1 VVRLRRATGHGPLL
15 GTLHPGY
22 DATMMRCAEHAAP
35 VELAPGIAIGPGQP
49 LVFIAGPCVIESR
62 EQALRLG
69 ALLRELADRY
79 GLRLIFKASFDKANR
94 SSLDSFRGPGLERGL
109 EMLAAVRA
117 ATGLP
122 LLTDVH
128 EAAQAAA
135 AAEVVD
141 VLQVPAFLCRQ
152 TDLLAACGATG
163 KAVNVKKG
171 QFMAPLDMLNAVEKV
186 RATGNQRVTL
196 TERGSSFGYN
206 NLVVDLRSLAIMRRF
221 APVVFDATHSL
232 QLPGGL
238 GHATGGAKEF
248 FLHLARGAV
257 AAGVDGIFAEV
268 HEDPAHALSDAAT
281 QLAPEEFQTLVEQVL
296 SIRAAVDGTA

>member
-1 VVRLRRATGHGPLL
+1 MTNSAV
-15 GTLHPGY
+15 
-22 DATMMRCAEHAAP
+22 HAAP
-35 VELAPGIAIGPGQP
+35 VELAPGIAIGPGRP

-62 EQALRLG
+62 EQVLRI
-69 ALLRELADRY
+69 ASFLRELAERH

-109 EMLAAVRA
+109 ETLAAVRA

-128 EAAQAAA
+128 EAAQAAL

-163 KAVNVKKG
+163 KAVNIKKG
-171 QFMAPLDMLNAVEKV
+171 QFMAPHDMGNAIAKV
-186 RATGNQRVTL
+186 HATGNRRVTL

-206 NLVVDLRSLAIMRRF
+206 NLVVDLRSLAIMRRL
-221 APVVFDATHSL
+221 APVVFDVTHSL

-238 GHATGGAKEF
+238 GQTTGGAKEF

-257 AAGVDGIFAEV
+257 AAGVDGVFAEV
-268 HEDPAHALSDAAT
+268 HEDPAQALSDATT
-281 QLAPEEFQTLVEQVL
+281 QLTPEEFRTLVKQVL
-296 SIRAAVDGTA
+296 AVRAAVDGTVKNEE

>member
-1 VVRLRRATGHGPLL
+1 MTRS
-15 GTLHPGY
+15 
-22 DATMMRCAEHAAP
+22 AEHAAP
-35 VELAPGIAIGPGQP
+35 VELASGILIGPGQP

-62 EQALRLG
+62 EQAMRIAAFLH
-69 ALLRELADRY
+69 ELADRH
-79 GLRLIFKASFDKANR
+79 GLRMIFKASFDKANR

-109 EMLAAVRA
+109 EVLAAVRA
-117 ATGLP
+117 ETGLP

-128 EAAQAAA
+128 EAAQAAV

-152 TDLLAACGATG
+152 TDLIAACAATG
-163 KAVNVKKG
+163 KAVNIKKG
-171 QFMAPLDMLNAVEKV
+171 QFMAPHDMRNAVDKV
-186 RATGNQRVTL
+186 HATGNRRVTL

-221 APVVFDATHSL
+221 APVVFDVTHSL

-248 FLHLARGAV
+248 HLELARGAV
-257 AAGVDGIFAEV
+257 AAGVDGVFAEV
-268 HEDPAHALSDAAT
+268 HEDPARALSDATT
-281 QLAPEEFQTLVEQVL
+281 QLSPEEFPTLVKHVL
-296 SIRAAVDGTA
+296 AVRAAVDEALKKEE

>member
-1 VVRLRRATGHGPLL
+1 MKEQPGNRAGV
-15 GTLHPGY
+15 
-22 DATMMRCAEHAAP
+22 

-62 EQALRLG
+62 EQTLRLA
-69 ALLRELADRY
+69 ALLRDLAERY
-79 GLRLIFKASFDKANR
+79 GLCLIFKASFDKANR

-109 EMLAAVRA
+109 DTLAAVKQ

-163 KAVNVKKG
+163 KAVNIKKG
-171 QFMAPLDMLNAVEKV
+171 QFMAPHDMSNAVEKV
-186 RATGNQRVTL
+186 CATGNRRVTL

-221 APVVFDATHSL
+221 APVVFDVTHSL

-248 FLHLARGAV
+248 HLELARGAV
-257 AAGVDGIFAEV
+257 AAGVDGVFVEV
-268 HEDPAHALSDAAT
+268 HEQPARARSDAAT
-281 QLAPEEFQTLVEQVL
+281 QLAPGEFQTLVEQVL
-296 SIRAAVDGTA
+296 AIRAAVDGTVATTPGRRKKEE

>member
-1 VVRLRRATGHGPLL
+1 MTERAVNT
-15 GTLHPGY
+15 
-22 DATMMRCAEHAAP
+22 AP
-35 VELAPGIAIGPGQP
+35 VELAPGVVIGGGRP
-49 LVFIAGPCVIESR
+49 LVFIAGPCVIETR
-62 EQALRLG
+62 EQTLRL
-69 ALLRELADRY
+69 ADLLRRLADELA
-79 GLRLIFKASFDKANR
+79 LPLVFKASFDKANR
-94 SSLDSFRGPGLERGL
+94 SSVESFRGPGLEHGL
-109 EMLAAVRA
+109 EILAAVRA

-163 KAVNVKKG
+163 RAVNVKKG
-171 QFMAPLDMLNAVEKV
+171 QFMAPHDMGNAVDKV
-186 RATGNQRVTL
+186 RSTGNPRVTL

-206 NLVVDLRSLAIMRRF
+206 NLVVDLRALVIMRRF

-238 GHATGGAKEF
+238 GLSSGGAREF
-248 FLHLARGAV
+248 HLELARGAV
-257 AAGVDGIFAEV
+257 AAGADGVFAEV
-268 HEDPAHALSDAAT
+268 HEDPARALSDAAT
-281 QLAPEEFQTLVEQVL
+281 QLSPAELRRLVEQVL
-296 SIRAAVDGTA
+296 AVHDAVAAAAAREG